1 MALKDGL
8 YKKIHVSRFK
18 VGLAATVLIAA
29 GFLAM
34 FLGFYKVSR
43 GFQGSI
49 DFSGYNLI
57 QSPVDVDSDGC
68 AEVIGYTGRELE
80 EASDGSIRG
89 MNADHGIALI
99 DLLDGMH
106 AWAGG
111 VFTLGEPNYVVG
123 CAMPMNRWDAAYS
136 YKPRLLVQFAQV
148 NPNQETRYEFNGY
161 GDMNS
166 KVTVIKNETG
176 LYRTLIMNVSNS
188 METIELD
195 DVPGRIL
202 DVFPLNYQESDAF
215 PDFLVITTNV
225 TYNQEWSRN
234 NTYQGFYGFHV
245 VAYFENG
252 TLAWSCNN
260 TDVSPSSLLNA
271 GEKNGWPFAMAF
283 SLNQTHFVMKGP
295 GAYIVCGD
303 IQSGNRTWSSSGH
316 DVNLVFD
323 SLVDVSGDGLVD
335 IPFLVDNGTTWFG
348 YYDLNGTFISSHGMV
363 NLGTGS
369 QVIPGM
375 YTRRDFAADDVIV
388 VYKRENC
395 SLYPFVDAYKHNSS
409 GLSLIWRY
417 EFENHEDLQIFSS
430 GQDFFLDDDAGGG
443 GGSGRYFLLR
453 YKVEG
458 RNDRAV
464 ALDAMSGSVVGQYNR
479 IGRTNVIGDFL
490 SDDCQLFME
499 IVFTDNRNGLFV
511 IGGEGSKYIFQ
522 HSVLNT
528 WVFYLCIGLVVASGI
543 LTALFSRIHRRL
555 LSMEE
560 KMVAGQ
566 SDSPGDTI
574 LTTSK
579 TTRGLRKAS
588 ITMLAIIIA
597 VVSLFIYAIFFID
610 MGGITV
616 YGGTDYTA
624 IRNAYLTVSLMLA
637 STPLLSLIYNVSSPN
652 SAMLYV
658 RIQKFYYRFVN
669 RGKKEHRIVVLDMS
683 HYARKFSNMLI
694 ISRSLFPIFISLTLG
709 LSVFQTFSRET
720 ITNEFGNFN
729 LFWLADFE
737 FYGGLIFIGTYI
749 FLAFIVPGGWL
760 LDDSGVVYFDEPKSI
775 HHPGDISKIS
785 SWLLNWLKGLAG
797 FTALFNYYKLFAN
810 FNIIEALQ
818 MESVVST
825 ITIAIIIIV
834 LIILSPILYGLLAMF
849 ASNADMIDDL
859 EYNREILYGKL
870 QKMGIDTTPM
880 RLRDFFTR

>member
-1 MALKDGL
+1 
-8 YKKIHVSRFK
+8 
-18 VGLAATVLIAA
+18 
-29 GFLAM
+29 
-34 FLGFYKVSR
+34 
-43 GFQGSI
+43 
-49 DFSGYNLI
+49 
-57 QSPVDVDSDGC
+57 
-68 AEVIGYTGRELE
+68 
-80 EASDGSIRG
+80 
-89 MNADHGIALI
+89 
-99 DLLDGMH
+99 
-106 AWAGG
+106 
-111 VFTLGEPNYVVG
+111 
-123 CAMPMNRWDAAYS
+123 
-136 YKPRLLVQFAQV
+136 
-148 NPNQETRYEFNGY
+148 
-161 GDMNS
+161 
-166 KVTVIKNETG
+166 
-176 LYRTLIMNVSNS
+176 
-188 METIELD
+188 
-195 DVPGRIL
+195 
-202 DVFPLNYQESDAF
+202 
-215 PDFLVITTNV
+215 
-225 TYNQEWSRN
+225 
-234 NTYQGFYGFHV
+234 
-245 VAYFENG
+245 
-252 TLAWSCNN
+252 
-260 TDVSPSSLLNA
+260 
-271 GEKNGWPFAMAF
+271 
-283 SLNQTHFVMKGP
+283 
-295 GAYIVCGD
+295 
-303 IQSGNRTWSSSGH
+303 
-316 DVNLVFD
+316 
-323 SLVDVSGDGLVD
+323 
-335 IPFLVDNGTTWFG
+335 
-348 YYDLNGTFISSHGMV
+348 
-363 NLGTGS
+363 
-369 QVIPGM
+369 
-375 YTRRDFAADDVIV
+375 
-388 VYKRENC
+388 
-395 SLYPFVDAYKHNSS
+395 
-409 GLSLIWRY
+409 
-417 EFENHEDLQIFSS
+417 
-430 GQDFFLDDDAGGG
+430 
-443 GGSGRYFLLR
+443 
-453 YKVEG
+453 
-458 RNDRAV
+458 
-464 ALDAMSGSVVGQYNR
+464 
-479 IGRTNVIGDFL
+479 RTNVIGDFL

-499 IVFTDNRNGLFV
+499 IVSTDNNNGLFV